1 MAKGKG
7 VILAEAMTIY
17 HLPLY
22 KKLKEFIASGMLG
35 AVRMIQLNF
44 GSYREYDMTSRFFNK
59 NLAGGA
65 LLDIGVYAISLARY
79 FMSIKPKQI
88 LSQVRFAESGVDEQA
103 GILLMNERAEMAT
116 IALTLP
122 KRAVIAFEKGYIEI
136 MEYPRAD
143 EEKIVYTSSGTIE
156 TIVAGK
162 RSDALQYEMEDIEE
176 AIISRKK
183 DMLLTNTIDVM
194 DIMTEIRHRWGMY
207 YDSEKIF

>member
-1 MAKGKG
+1 
-7 VILAEAMTIY
+7 
-17 HLPLY
+17 
-22 KKLKEFIASGMLG
+22 
-35 AVRMIQLNF
+35 
-44 GSYREYDMTSRFFNK
+44 MTSRFLNK

-88 LSQVRFAESGVDEQA
+88 LSQIRFAESGVDQ
-103 GILLMNERAEMAT
+103 RAEMAT
-116 IALTLP
+116 IALTLH

-162 RSDALQYEMEDIEE
+162 RSDALQYEMEDMEE

-183 DMLLTNTIDVM
+183 DMLLTNTLDVM

-207 YDSEKIF
+207 YDSEKNL